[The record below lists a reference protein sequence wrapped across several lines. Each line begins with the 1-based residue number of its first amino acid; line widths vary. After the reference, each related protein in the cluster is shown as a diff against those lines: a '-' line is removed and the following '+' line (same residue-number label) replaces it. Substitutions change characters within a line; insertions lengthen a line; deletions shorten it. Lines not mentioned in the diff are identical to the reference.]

1 MKNSIDIL
9 SYDMISMN
17 HILSSYNP
25 DWNDCD
31 IRQFHHALSNRVFMV
46 RNNKTNETVI
56 VREYIIK
63 PTIDYDIIQKIGDLG
78 HGPKILFR
86 CETGTVEEFIPG
98 RKMSYQEMVSDNYS
112 PKIALQMR
120 KLHDAGFAHLDLHHN
135 NMIIDDNDNVRL
147 IDFEYFQEL
156 TEETRKLDI
165 ANHFCEWM
173 YDYDTEDWFKI
184 KRMDDN
190 RRNQMIYFIAHYLGE
205 EPSAKY
211 MNEITETM
219 NVSHIKWMDWA
230 LTYYANT
237 GADVYMKY
245 ANERATVSEHILDR
259 YGKTVYVDGT
269 FDLLHSGHIALL
281 KKARSS
287 VICKKLIVGVM
298 SDKAVE
304 SYKRIPIQNSAER
317 GAILK
322 ELAIVDD
329 VVIDAPFEDELT
341 ADWLDKH
348 KIDIVVY
355 GGDPKLGTSA
365 LGRWQHHYRAAIA
378 RGIMKPVEYTDG
390 YSTSD
395 IIGRISQR

>member
-1 MKNSIDIL
+1 MK
-9 SYDMISMN
+9 
-17 HILSSYNP
+17 HILESYNP
-25 DWNDCD
+25 NWTDCN
-31 IRQFHHALSNRVFMV
+31 ITQIHHALSNYVFV
-46 RNNKTNETVI
+46 VKNNITNETVI
-56 VREYIIK
+56 VREYIIR
-63 PTIDYDIIQKIGDLG
+63 PTIDYNCIQTIGDLG
-78 HGPKILFR
+78 HAPKILFR

-98 RKMSYQEMVSDNYS
+98 RKMSYQEMVSEHYLQ
-112 PKIALQMR
+112 KIAIQMR
-120 KLHDAGFAHLDLHHN
+120 KLHDDGFVHLDLHHN
-135 NMIIDDNDNVRL
+135 NMIIDDKDNVRF
-147 IDFEYFQEL
+147 IDFEYFKIL

-173 YDYDTEDWFKI
+173 YDYDLTDWYII

-190 RRNQMIYFIAHYLGE
+190 RRAKMIDFCRYYLGQ

-211 MNEITETM
+211 MSEIIEAM
-219 NVSHIKWMDWA
+219 DISHKKWMDWA
-230 LTYYANT
+230 LAYYANT
-237 GADVYMKY
+237 GKDIYMKY
-245 ANERATVSEHILDR
+245 ANERASVNQTILDI

-304 SYKRIPIQNSAER
+304 SYKRVPIQNSVER

-341 ADWLDKH
+341 AEWLDAH
-348 KIDIVVY
+348 QIDIVVY

-378 RGIMKPVEYTDG
+378 RGIMKPVEYTYG

-395 IIGRISQR
+395 IIWRMMQR